1 MPNGKK
7 NVLYFNCRRAQ
18 KGVGTID
25 LQVTYMYVAKVIT
38 VCTAVCKTNVRLFHA
53 NCKTEVRYVRESQ
66 VASANSS
73 LNKFV
78 RDT

>member
-1 MPNGKK
+1 MPNEKK

-25 LQVTYMYVAKVIT
+25 LQVTYMYVAKVI
-38 VCTAVCKTNVRLFHA
+38 CKTNVRLFHA